1 MIDDIDH
8 YSCPELEEEIKRILF
23 SICLDSRGYIS
34 DKISSGSFWISLSTD
49 NIMNTKFFKLF
60 LNKKKFRRSKIHL
73 SSSFRYN

>member
-8 YSCPELEEEIKRILF
+8 YSYPELEEEIKRILF

-34 DKISSGSFWISLSTD
+34 SDKINSSSFWISLSID

-60 LNKKKFRRSKIHL
+60 LNKKKI
-73 SSSFRYN
+73 